1 MSKRFYV
8 VFRGATPVTLFL
20 LLVSGLSAQQAP
32 ILAASSGPFPDAP
45 SEVQEQQQT
54 SSQPGAAQPQAPG
67 PDPKLKDSSVPEQ
80 NSASTPVAL
89 EQPKR
94 ILYIIPNYRAVSAD
108 ANVPPLD
115 ATGKFKLFVEDSFD
129 YSTFLYVGF
138 LSGISMS
145 QRSVPQFS
153 DGADS
158 FARYYYH
165 IFADQGVGNLFTEF
179 ALAAALKQDPRY
191 FTLGRGGF
199 FKRTG
204 YALSRLAVTRTDRG
218 GSAINFSEIV
228 GNGAAAGISGL
239 YYPAQ
244 YRTWTKTGQRWEE
257 QLALDGVFNVVKEF
271 WPDIRHSVL
280 HQK

>member
-1 MSKRFYV
+1 MSNRFYAFLPV
-8 VFRGATPVTLFL
+8 VILAALSL
-20 LLVSGLSAQQAP
+20 LLVPGLIAQQPP
-32 ILAASSGPFPDAP
+32 ILDASSGPLPDAP
-45 SEVQEQQQT
+45 SAVHEQQQT
-54 SSQPGAAQPQAPG
+54 SSQTGTAQPQAPG
-67 PDPKLKDSSVPEQ
+67 PDPNLKDSSVPEQ

-115 ATGKFKLFVEDSFD
+115 VKGKFKLFVEDSFD
-129 YSTFLYVGF
+129 YSTFLYVGL
-138 LSGISMS
+138 LSGIGVAQS
-145 QRSVPQFS
+145 SVPQFG

-158 FARYYYH
+158 YGRYYYH
-165 IFADQGVGNLFTEF
+165 IFADQAVGNFFTEF
-179 ALAAALKQDPRY
+179 ALASAFRQDPRY
-191 FTLGRGGF
+191 FTLGHGGF
-199 FKRTG
+199 VKRTG
-204 YALSRLAVTRTDRG
+204 YALSRLVVTRTDSG

-239 YYPAQ
+239 YYPSE
-244 YRTWTKTGQRWEE
+244 YSTWTKTGQRWVE
-257 QLALDGVFNVVKEF
+257 QLALDATFNVVKEF